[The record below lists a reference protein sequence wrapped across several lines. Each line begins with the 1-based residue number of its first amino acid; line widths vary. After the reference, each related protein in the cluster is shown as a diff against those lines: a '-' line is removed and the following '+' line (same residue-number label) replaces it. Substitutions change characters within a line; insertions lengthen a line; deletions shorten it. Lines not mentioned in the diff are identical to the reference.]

1 VKFTF
6 LILSLTAV
14 VVFIFWFLFKPKNY
28 RPKKK
33 VRLKKKSPLKNKAH
47 SKKRKKIDL
56 IYDQIGR
63 KKVEQMKKNPE
74 VISQVVRI
82 WLNEK

>member
-14 VVFIFWFLFKPKNY
+14 VIYILWFLFRPKNY
-28 RPKKK
+28 RRKKK
-33 VRLKKKSPLKNKAH
+33 VRLKKKSTPKKKAH
-47 SKKRKKIDL
+47 SKKQKNIDL
-56 IYDQIGR
+56 TLDRIGR
-63 KKVEQMKKNPE
+63 KKFEQMKSNPE
-74 VISQVVRI
+74 IISQVVRI

>member
-1 VKFTF
+1 MNFTF

-14 VVFIFWFLFKPKNY
+14 IIFILWFLLPKNY
-28 RPKKK
+28 RRKKK
-33 VRLKKKSPLKNKAH
+33 VRLKKKTTLKKKAH
-47 SKKRKKIDL
+47 SIKKENIDL
-56 IYDQIGR
+56 IYDQISK

>member
-1 VKFTF
+1 MNFTF

-14 VVFIFWFLFKPKNY
+14 VIFILWFLFKPKNY
-28 RPKKK
+28 RRKKK
-33 VRLKKKSPLKNKAH
+33 VRLKKKSPLKNKVH
-47 SKKRKKIDL
+47 SKKHKKIDL

-63 KKVEQMKKNPE
+63 KKMEQIKKNPE

>member
-1 VKFTF
+1 MNFTF

-14 VVFIFWFLFKPKNY
+14 VIFILWFLFKPKNY
-28 RPKKK
+28 RRKKK
-33 VRLKKKSPLKNKAH
+33 VRLKKKSTLKKKAH
-47 SKKRKKIDL
+47 SKKQENIDL

>member
-1 VKFTF
+1 MNFTF

-14 VVFIFWFLFKPKNY
+14 IIFILWFLFKPKNY
-28 RPKKK
+28 RRKKK
-33 VRLKKKSPLKNKAH
+33 VRLKKKSIPKKKAH
-47 SKKRKKIDL
+47 SRKQKNIDL
-56 IYDQIGR
+56 TLDRIGR
-63 KKVEQMKKNPE
+63 KKFEQIKSNPE